1 MAKDTEKLIRQLSLI
16 SYLMAERRPVT
27 ATEIRRDVEGY
38 SDMTEDAFARRF
50 YADRAELDSLGIHLS
65 VDRPADGFS
74 EQENY
79 SLAPEAFFLPAVE
92 FTDAELAAL
101 QTALSL
107 LDGEFAYA
115 EPLRLALQQLT
126 WGRPSPLGS
135 PAQRAIGLGITGS
148 AGGAELSARLAKV
161 DTAIY
166 RRKRIEFE
174 YFTMQTGETAL
185 RKVDP
190 YELLF
195 EGGQFY
201 LVGWSH
207 ERGDI
212 RVFRL
217 SRIRGKVAYATK
229 AEHDFQRPDDFDPR
243 RYANRIPWQ
252 LGEPVDT
259 AEIWVSDRIAWH
271 VDRNFGRY
279 GELDRRR
286 RRRPRVPHALR
297 DRRGSCWPG
306 RSATSST
313 RACSARR
320 RWREELHRRL
330 DRVVELHRGEPFVT
344 AEAGRRP
351 QPAPGEREPAPR
363 QREATGIRPE
373 RFARLVTLASV
384 LIEAGRAGRRLD
396 AAQVCEQ
403 LQMSPQELREDVAV
417 LNVVNFGGGAYV
429 LYAEVLPNGEI
440 EVDPEPYSD
449 TFDRP
454 ARLLPIE
461 GRALLAAIE
470 LLGVHLS
477 EHLLTAREKLEHAL
491 GDVAKEGLLVSNA
504 RTDDT
509 IAREV
514 GEAIEQ
520 SRLIELE
527 YYAEYE
533 DEFTTRVA
541 EPYALINSPEGWYV
555 RVFDPAKDQLRSFRL
570 DRIKRA
576 DVLDETYERRAGAR
590 HDRRRRGLAADR
602 RDRGLAR
609 RARVDLAR
617 ARALGRREAPGA
629 GRARRRRG
637 DRRVAVQGRALPRQ
651 GDPQGGR
658 RRRRARAGGRARARA
673 RRRRAPSGTLLAVSR
688 RDQIVM
694 SDAEVASFLAEERTV
709 TCATIARDG
718 RPHLMPLWYVLRDG
732 ELWSWTYAK
741 SQKVRNLER
750 DAALHA
756 AGRGRHGVRAAARR
770 DARLRRDRAPRARR
784 RRRRSAPRSP
794 RATAAA
800 SRRPSWRRRCARRR
814 PSASGCSSPR
824 AAASAGTT
832 ASSEARIEGDH
843 PRRRVGHA
851 AVPDHAGASRSRSC
865 RSTTSRWSTTRCPR

>member
-1 MAKDTEKLIRQLSLI
+1 VAKDTEKLIRQLSLI

-79 SLAPEAFFLPAVE
+79 SLAPEAFFLPAIE

-207 ERGDI
+207 ERGAI

-229 AEHDFQRPDDFDPR
+229 AEHDFQRPADFDPR
-243 RYANRIPWQ
+243 DYANRIPWQ
-252 LGEPVDT
+252 LGEPRGT

-271 VDRNFGRY
+271 VERNFGRY
-279 GELDRRR
+279 GELTDADDGGHVFRTAYAI
-286 RRRPRVPHALR
+286 PRLLLAWAIGYEQHARVEGPPELA
-297 DRRGSCWPG
+297 D
-306 RSATSST
+306 
-313 RACSARR
+313 
-320 RWREELHRRL
+320 ELHRRL
-330 DRVVELHRGEPFVT
+330 DRVAELHRGEPSVSIQQGRVPPPLQV
-344 AEAGRRP
+344 ERDAG
-351 QPAPGEREPAPR
+351 AR
-363 QREATGIRPE
+363 QRETTGIRPE

-384 LIEAGRAGRRLD
+384 LIRAGRAGERLD
-396 AAQVCEQ
+396 SAQVCER
-403 LQMSPQELREDVAV
+403 LQMSPQELREDVSV

-461 GRALLAAIE
+461 ARALLAAIE

-477 EHLLTAREKLEHAL
+477 ADLVTVREKLERAL
-491 GDVAKEGLLVSNA
+491 GDIAKEGLLVSNA
-504 RTDDT
+504 RTDDA
-509 IAREV
+509 IARRV
-514 GEAIEQ
+514 GEAIEA
-520 SRLIELE
+520 SRLVELE
-527 YYAEYE
+527 YYAENE
-533 DEFTTRVA
+533 DAFSTRVA
-541 EPYALINSPEGWYV
+541 EPYALMNSREGWYV
-555 RVFDPAKDQLRSFRL
+555 KVFDPAKDQMRSFRL
-570 DRIKRA
+570 DRIKRV
-576 DVLDETYERRAGAR
+576 DVLDETYEPRADLDPIADVEGWPRTGQVEGSRIAYVWVSPEHAR
-590 HDRRRRGLAADR
+590 W
-602 RDRGLAR
+602 AR
-609 RARVDLAR
+609 
-617 ARALGRREAPGA
+617 
-629 GRARRRRG
+629 
-637 DRRVAVQGRALPRQ
+637 
-651 GDPQGGR
+651 
-658 RRRRARAGGRARARA
+658 
-673 RRRRAPSGTLLAVSR
+673 
-688 RDQIVM
+688 
-694 SDAEVASFLAEERTV
+694 EERTV
-709 TCATIARDG
+709 LAELDDG
-718 RPHLMPLWYVLRDG
+718 AVIVEWAFKG
-732 ELWSWTYAK
+732 ERYLVKQILKEAG
-741 SQKVRNLER
+741 
-750 DAALHA
+750 DAAVLEPA
-756 AGRGRHGVRAAARR
+756 DVREAVLAAAE
-770 DARLRRDRAPRARR
+770 RLLAP
-784 RRRRSAPRSP
+784 S
-794 RATAAA
+794 
-800 SRRPSWRRRCARRR
+800 SR
-814 PSASGCSSPR
+814 
-824 AAASAGTT
+824 
-832 ASSEARIEGDH
+832 
-843 PRRRVGHA
+843 
-851 AVPDHAGASRSRSC
+851 
-865 RSTTSRWSTTRCPR
+865 